1 MFIVFLYLIY
11 IKANFGLQRYTK
23 MGESPNKLLF
33 IIILRR
39 HGLILRTATSAC
51 CAFGIFMTFSGKKKV
66 SREQIGILV
75 GANSEFARTKLGV
88 CPE

>member
-11 IKANFGLQRYTK
+11 INAIFGLQRYTK
-23 MGESPNKLLF
+23 MGEPPNKLLF

-39 HGLILRTATSAC
+39 YGLILRTATSAC

-66 SREQIGILV
+66 SREQTGILV
-75 GANSEFARTKLGV
+75 GANSEFARTKRGV
-88 CPE
+88 